1 MNYYLRDITLCSG
14 CRDELLYEAIP
25 VWERAYAV
33 SEIKRCVE
41 GAAGTR
47 GADKVTSP
55 SPPCVNLPGYTSKFT
70 IFSQKISCIFEF
82 VVLYYIPNKG
92 NDQTGQFL
100 NKTSCRRLLRN
111 QIFGGKDKMN
121 TLKAEKRSMDIKA
134 KKLRRE
140 GYVVGNVFGK
150 KIEGSIPVKFHT
162 LELEKFLKKAHKGS
176 QIMLDVEGTQYDA
189 LIKDV
194 AYNPVAGRIDEIDFQ
209 ALVSNEKVHSVAE
222 IVIVNHDKVAD
233 GVLQENMEEINYRAY
248 PSALVDKVEVD
259 VAGLKVGDTIRVKD
273 LSLAK
278 DKDVDIK
285 DDPEAVV
292 LTVVAVHNG
301 AVPETVTPEEA
312 ETEETK

>member
-1 MNYYLRDITLCSG
+1 MT
-14 CRDELLYEAIP
+14 
-25 VWERAYAV
+25 
-33 SEIKRCVE
+33 
-41 GAAGTR
+41 
-47 GADKVTSP
+47 
-55 SPPCVNLPGYTSKFT
+55 
-70 IFSQKISCIFEF
+70 
-82 VVLYYIPNKG
+82 
-92 NDQTGQFL
+92 
-100 NKTSCRRLLRN
+100 
-111 QIFGGKDKMN
+111 
-121 TLKAEKRSMDIKA
+121 TLKAEKRTLDIKA

-140 GYVVGNVFGK
+140 GYVTGNVFGREMK
-150 KIEGSIPVKFHT
+150 ASVPIKM
-162 LELEKFLKKAHKGS
+162 EKAAAERLLKTCRKGS
-176 QIMLDVEGTQYDA
+176 QLMLDLEGETLDV
-189 LIKDV
+189 LIKDIEF
-194 AYNPVAGRIDEIDFQ
+194 NPVKGQIDEIDFQ

>member
-1 MNYYLRDITLCSG
+1 M
-14 CRDELLYEAIP
+14 LYEAIP

-33 SEIKRCVE
+33 SETKRSVE

-70 IFSQKISCIFEF
+70 IFSQKTSCIFEF
-82 VVLYYIPNKG
+82 VVLYYISNKG

-150 KIEGSIPVKFHT
+150 KIEGSIPVKFQK

-209 ALVSNEKVHSVAE
+209 ALVSTEKVHSVVE
-222 IVIVNHDKVAD
+222 VILENHDKIVE
-233 GVLQENMEEINYRAY
+233 GVLQESLEEIAY
-248 PSALVDKVEVD
+248 KALPADLVDEVRVD
-259 VAGLKVGDTIRVKD
+259 VGDMKIGDVIRVKD
-273 LSLAK
+273 LPIYA
-278 DKDVDIK
+278 DKKITIMT
-285 DDPEAVV
+285 DPDAVV
-292 LTVVAVHNG
+292 VALNAAHNA
-301 AVPETVTPEEA
+301 AVPEPETAEA
-312 ETEETK
+312 EEEPKKDE